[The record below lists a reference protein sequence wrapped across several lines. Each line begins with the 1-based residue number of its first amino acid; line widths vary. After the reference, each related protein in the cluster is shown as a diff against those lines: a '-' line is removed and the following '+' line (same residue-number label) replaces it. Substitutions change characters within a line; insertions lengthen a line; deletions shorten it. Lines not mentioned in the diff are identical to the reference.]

1 MCEDAPAI
9 PPFGTPN
16 WPGLCPYGSWGD
28 HLIECL
34 DVIERRRRDRAA
46 PTLVRR
52 LGRDFRAVSPAT
64 LRSPDCAP
72 GGGLS
77 SAQSRG
83 VLTT

>member
-46 PTLVRR
+46 PT
-52 LGRDFRAVSPAT
+52 
-64 LRSPDCAP
+64 
-72 GGGLS
+72 
-77 SAQSRG
+77 
-83 VLTT
+83 